1 MNDMTPPPATAAR
14 GGISEA
20 EKARRRAAIAY
31 ARGSVRLEGFSL
43 APDIEDLNQRYIDGE
58 ISGAEHSAAIRSL
71 AGV

>member
-1 MNDMTPPPATAAR
+1 MDDLTLPGETASR

-31 ARGSVRLEGFSL
+31 ARGSLRLEGFSL
-43 APDIEDLNQRYIDGE
+43 TPDIEALNQRYIEGE
-58 ISGAEHSAAIRSL
+58 ISGAEHSAAIRSR